1 MIGILISTLVFL
13 AVFLGIFAINL
24 VFTDLFKKDKQDRLD
39 QLEAELRQQLR
50 NQLQKDNEPGNAN
63 LSELAA
69 VSEATEHMTV
79 GTIWKKLVS
88 ITRQSGMNISASQL
102 AFATLI
108 ISISVMLVTLLLSGS
123 PVWSGISAGISA
135 FLPFGFVK
143 LKRKQRLNEILN
155 ALPDALELMSRILR
169 SGQTVNQGMLVIAE
183 EFRGPISREFAWCYE
198 QQNLGIGADVA
209 LRQLALRTGLMEI
222 RIFVLGV
229 LIQAQ
234 TGGNL
239 AVLLDK
245 LSTIIR
251 KRAQLNEQI
260 KGLTA
265 EGRLQAT
272 ILLALPFVMWF
283 ALFIVNRGYALKLL
297 DHPNLVWMTI
307 GSMFI
312 GAVWIRKIVN
322 FEY

>member
-39 QLEAELRQQLR
+39 KMEAELRQQLR
-50 NQLQKDNEPGNAN
+50 SQLLKDNESGNVN
-63 LSELAA
+63 ISELAA
-69 VSEATEHMTV
+69 VSETAEHMTV
-79 GTIWKKLVS
+79 GTLWKKLVS
-88 ITRQSGMNISASQL
+88 ITRQSGMNITATQL
-102 AFATLI
+102 TFATLI
-108 ISISVMLVTLLLSGS
+108 IAVSVMLVTLLISGS
-123 PVWSGISAGISA
+123 PLGSGMTAGVA
-135 FLPFGFVK
+135 GFLPIGYVR
-143 LKRKQRLNEILN
+143 LKRKQRLNEMLSS
-155 ALPDALELMSRILR
+155 LPDALELMSRILR
-169 SGQTVNQGMLVIAE
+169 SGQTVNQGMLVVAE
-183 EFRGPISREFAWCYE
+183 EFRGPIAREFAWCYE

-209 LRQLALRTGLMEI
+209 LRQLAIRTGLMEI

-265 EGRLQAT
+265 EGRLQAV

-283 ALFIVNRGYALKLL
+283 ALYIVNRGYALKLL
-297 DHPNLVWMTI
+297 DHPQLVWVTLA
-307 GSMFI
+307 SMLV

-322 FEY
+322 FTY